1 MRSAPNLTT
10 VRSKSPRRPA
20 RDANLESVEGEAPSF
35 DVRAAST
42 RAIDPQ
48 TVSEVIDANE
58 ANEHVPLAPSAL
70 GRLTPA
76 TFQVCFVTRA
86 ALEGARSVGMVG

>member
-1 MRSAPNLTT
+1 M
-10 VRSKSPRRPA
+10 
-20 RDANLESVEGEAPSF
+20 
-35 DVRAAST
+35 
-42 RAIDPQ
+42 
-48 TVSEVIDANE
+48 SEVIDANE